1 MNIGAFP
8 AEAPFLPALAK
19 LWLSAPQAPHEG
31 LIILPS
37 RRSAQALAG
46 AFLAE
51 NGGKALLL
59 PRIIALGAIEE
70 AALALRGGLDLP
82 PAIAPMRRQAL
93 LAQLIL
99 KMDGAHGAPV
109 RLPGAWTLAAE
120 LGRLLD
126 EADYAGID
134 LAETLPGV
142 VEGDLASHWQ
152 TTLEFLRIVTHHW
165 PAILASLGQINP
177 AARLVGLID
186 AQSAAWR
193 DTPPSNRVWL
203 VAREGNPALC
213 RLARTVAGF
222 ERGLLLLPGYDAEF
236 SDAAWDALD
245 DGHAQAGIKA
255 VLSAIGAGRGD
266 VSRLPGPQAKTNAG
280 RAALLSRALLPAAQ
294 LSDWQHKTSLNIQGL
309 SRLEAQDEAQDAT
322 AIAMIL
328 RDALEVP
335 GRTAALITPDRGLA
349 TRVTA
354 SLKRFG
360 VTADDSAGEKLLDTP
375 PSLLLR
381 LLARA
386 AAADYAPLPLLALLK
401 HPLTALGLNPEQC
414 RDYAKHLEIQ
424 ALRGPRPAP
433 GFGGLRVRLNQADR
447 ESDRDFLDRLAQRCA
462 PLGLPDAVNPATA
475 LTALIQTAEA
485 FAETADV
492 KSAARLWSGEAGTAL
507 SDLLREAL
515 TSLADLPDI
524 RLADLP
530 ELLDTLL
537 AGTVVRRPRTKDGHP
552 RVAIWGVQEALLQ
565 SVDIAVLGGL
575 VEGVWP
581 AMAEPGPWLSRP
593 MRKAAGLPAPEAE
606 IATAAHDFFSLAAA
620 CGTVIL
626 AAPARRERA
635 PAVPA
640 RWLTRLNA
648 LLEGAGMA
656 MPVHAAASW
665 ASQLDA
671 PVARIARPRP
681 QPRPPATARPT
692 ILSISDVTTLLADP
706 YAIYARRILGIR
718 ELAALDEESDQSQ
731 FGDIVHAGLA
741 AFFADPA
748 HMAAPNG
755 AQILARALQKA
766 MDDTRP
772 RAALEPWWAA
782 RLERIAGWIFKA
794 EQERRASFGAPLA
807 IAVEKS
813 AEMSLMGG
821 FVLKGRVDRIE
832 RRADGQIAIMDYKT
846 GVPPSAN
853 DVAAGTAPQLP
864 LEAVMAEA
872 DAFGPGLAGAV
883 AELAYW
889 RLSGRHEPGVEN
901 ALFSAKPDQLREVID
916 TARAMLPALFTKF
929 ADPATPYL
937 AAPHPARQNPY
948 DPYAGISR
956 RAEWANDDSD

>member
-1 MNIGAFP
+1 MKIGAFP

-19 LWLSAPQAPHEG
+19 LWLAAPQAPHEG
-31 LIILPS
+31 MIILPS
-37 RRSAQALAG
+37 RRAAQALAG
-46 AFLAE
+46 AFLEE

-99 KMDGAHGAPV
+99 KMDGARGAPV

-142 VEGDLASHWQ
+142 VEGELASHWQ

-177 AARLVGLID
+177 AARLVGLIN
-186 AQSAAWR
+186 AQSAAWA
-193 DTPPSNRVWL
+193 DTPPPHRVWL

-213 RLARTVAGF
+213 RLAGTVAGL
-222 ERGLLLLPGYDAEF
+222 EHGLLVLPGYDAEL
-236 SDAAWDALD
+236 SEPAWEAVDES
-245 DGHAQAGIKA
+245 HAQAGIKGLLA
-255 VLSAIGAGRGD
+255 AIGAQRD
-266 VSRLPGPQAKTNAG
+266 DIARLPAPAAKTPAG

-294 LSDWQHKTSLNIQGL
+294 LGDWQHKTQLNIQAL

-354 SLKRFG
+354 ALKRFG

-401 HPLTALGLNPEQC
+401 HPLTALGLAPEQC
-414 RDYAKHLEIQ
+414 RDHAKRLEIF

-433 GFGGLRVRLNQADR
+433 GFAGLRVRLDKDGF
-447 ESDRDFLDRLAQRCA
+447 EPDRDFLDRLAARFA
-462 PLGLPDAVNPATA
+462 PLALPEAVNPAAA
-475 LTALIQTAEA
+475 LEALIITAEA
-485 FAETADV
+485 LAETAAQ
-492 KSAARLWSGEAGTAL
+492 KGAARLWSGEAGTAL
-507 SDLLREAL
+507 SELLREAL
-515 TSLADLPDI
+515 ATLADLPDI
-524 RLADLP
+524 SPADLP
-530 ELLDTLL
+530 ELLDALL

-593 MRKAAGLPAPEAE
+593 MRKAAGLPAAEAD
-606 IATAAHDFFSLAAA
+606 IAATAHDFFSLAAA

-648 LLEGAGMA
+648 LLEGAGLA
-656 MPVHAAASW
+656 LPAHPAASW
-665 ASQLDA
+665 AAQLDA
-671 PVARIARPRP
+671 PAARIPRPRP
-681 QPRPPATARPT
+681 QPRPPAAARPT
-692 ILSISDVTTLLADP
+692 SLSISDVTTLLADP
-706 YAIYARRILGIR
+706 YAIYVRRILGIR

-748 HMAAPNG
+748 YLAAPD
-755 AQILARALQKA
+755 ATRRLAEALHAAMRAA
-766 MDDTRP
+766 HP
-772 RAALEPWWAA
+772 RAALEQWWAA
-782 RLERIAGWIFKA
+782 RLDRIAGWIVKA
-794 EQERRASFGAPLA
+794 ERERRSALGAPLA
-807 IAVEKS
+807 VALEKS
-813 AEMSLMGG
+813 AEMELMGG
-821 FVLKGRVDRIE
+821 FVLRGRVDRIE

-853 DVAAGTAPQLP
+853 AVATGTAPQLP

-872 DAFGPGLAGAV
+872 GAFGPALAGAV

-889 RLSGRHEPGVEN
+889 RLSGRHEPGAEN
-901 ALFSAKPDQLREVID
+901 ALFSAQPEQLREVIE
-916 TARAMLPALFTKF
+916 TARAVLPALFAKF

-937 AAPHPARQNPY
+937 ASPHPARQNLY
-948 DPYAGISR
+948 DAYAGISR

>member
-1 MNIGAFP
+1 MKIGAFP

-19 LWLSAPQAPHEG
+19 LWLAAPQAPHEG

-37 RRSAQALAG
+37 RRAAQALAG

-99 KMDGAHGAPV
+99 KMDGARGAPV

-165 PAILASLGQINP
+165 PAILAARGQVNP

-186 AQSAAWR
+186 AQSAAWA
-193 DTPPSNRVWL
+193 DTPPAHRVWL
-203 VAREGNPALC
+203 VARDGNPALC
-213 RLARTVAGF
+213 RLARIVAGLDQ
-222 ERGLLLLPGYDAEF
+222 GLLLLPGYDAELP
-236 SDAAWDALD
+236 DAAWETLD
-245 DGHAQAGIKA
+245 EGHAQAGIQA
-255 VLSAIGAGRGD
+255 LLAAIGAGRGD
-266 VSRLPGPQAKTNAG
+266 VSRLPGPAAKANAG

-294 LSDWQHKTSLNIQGL
+294 LGEWQHQVPLDIMGI

-349 TRVTA
+349 TRVA
-354 SLKRFG
+354 AALKRFG

-375 PSLLLR
+375 PALLLR

-401 HPLTALGLNPEQC
+401 HPLTAVGLAPEQC
-414 RDYAKHLEIQ
+414 RDHAKILEIS

-433 GFGGLRVRLNQADR
+433 GFAGLRA
-447 ESDRDFLDRLAQRCA
+447 RLAPAGRDADLAFLQRLEQRCA
-462 PLGLPDAVNPATA
+462 PLALPGAANPTEA
-475 LTALIQTAEA
+475 LTALIQVAEA
-485 FAETADV
+485 FAETADRPG
-492 KSAARLWSGEAGTAL
+492 AARLWSGEAGTAL
-507 SDLLREAL
+507 SDLLRDAL
-515 TSLADLPDI
+515 ASLADLPDI
-524 RLADLP
+524 CLADLP
-530 ELLDTLL
+530 ELLDALC
-537 AGTVVRRPRTKDGHP
+537 AGSVVRRPRTKDGHP
-552 RVAIWGVQEALLQ
+552 RVAIWGVQEASLQ

-575 VEGVWP
+575 AEGVWP

-593 MRKAAGLPAPEAE
+593 MRKAAGLPAPEAA
-606 IATAAHDFFSLAAA
+606 IAAAAHDFFSLAVA
-620 CGTVIL
+620 CGTVVL
-626 AAPARRERA
+626 SAPARRERA

-656 MPVHAAASW
+656 LPVHDAASW
-665 ASQLDA
+665 AAQLDA
-671 PVARIARPRP
+671 PSERIARRRP
-681 QPRPPATARPT
+681 EPRPPAAARPT

-706 YAIYARRILGIR
+706 YAIYARRILKIR

-748 HMAAPNG
+748 HITAPDAARR
-755 AQILARALQKA
+755 LARALLEA
-766 MDDTRP
+766 MRRTSP
-772 RAALEPWWAA
+772 RAALDSWWAA
-782 RLERIAGWIFKA
+782 RLERIAGWIVEA
-794 EQERRASFGAPLA
+794 ERARRAALGAPLS
-807 IAVEKS
+807 IALEKS
-813 AEMSLMGG
+813 ADMSVMGG
-821 FVLKGRVDRIE
+821 FTLKGRVDRIE

-853 DVAAGTAPQLP
+853 DLAAGTAPQLP
-864 LEAVMAEA
+864 LEAMMAEA
-872 DAFGPGLAGAV
+872 GAFGPDLVGAV
-883 AELAYW
+883 AELVYW
-889 RLSGRHEPGVEN
+889 RLSGRHEPGAEIS
-901 ALFSAKPDQLREVID
+901 LFSAKPDQLREMID
-916 TARAMLPALFTKF
+916 TARSMLPALFAKF

-948 DPYAGISR
+948 DVYAGISR

>member
-1 MNIGAFP
+1 MKIGAFP
-8 AEAPFLPALAK
+8 AEAPFLPALAR
-19 LWLSAPQAPHEG
+19 LWLAAPQAPHEG

-37 RRSAQALAG
+37 RRAAQALAG
-46 AFLAE
+46 AFLEE

-70 AALALRGGLDLP
+70 AALALRGGLELP

-99 KMDGAHGAPV
+99 KMDGARGTPV

-186 AQSAAWR
+186 AQSAAWAH
-193 DTPPSNRVWL
+193 TPPAHRVWL
-203 VAREGNPALC
+203 VARDGNPALC
-213 RLARTVAGF
+213 RLARIVAGLDQ
-222 ERGLLLLPGYDAEF
+222 GLLLLPGYDAEL
-236 SDAAWDALD
+236 SAAAWEALD

-255 VLSAIGAGRGD
+255 LLAAIGAGRGD
-266 VSRLPGPQAKTNAG
+266 VSHLPGPGAEDAAG

-294 LSDWQHKTSLNIQGL
+294 LSAWQHKIPLDIQGL

-349 TRVTA
+349 TRVA
-354 SLKRFG
+354 AALKRFG

-375 PSLLLR
+375 PALLLR

-386 AAADYAPLPLLALLK
+386 AAADYAPLPLLAVLK
-401 HPLTALGLNPEQC
+401 HPLTALGLAPEQC
-414 RDYAKHLEIQ
+414 RDRAKRLEIL

-433 GFGGLRVRLNQADR
+433 GFGGLRARLDKAGFEADR
-447 ESDRDFLDRLAQRCA
+447 NFVDRLEQRFA
-462 PLGLPDAVNPATA
+462 PLAFAGPMNPAA
-475 LTALIQTAEA
+475 SLEALIRTAEA
-485 FAETADV
+485 LAETADE
-492 KSAARLWSGEAGTAL
+492 KGAARLWSGEAGTAL
-507 SDLLREAL
+507 SELLREAL
-515 TSLADLPDI
+515 TTLSDLPDI
-524 RLADLP
+524 GLADLP
-530 ELLDTLL
+530 ELLDALL

-565 SVDIAVLGGL
+565 SVDVAVLGGL

-593 MRKAAGLPAPEAE
+593 MRKAAGLPAPEAA
-606 IATAAHDFFSLAAA
+606 IAAAAHDFFSLAAA
-620 CGTVIL
+620 CGTVVL

-656 MPVHAAASW
+656 LPAHEAASW
-665 ASQLDA
+665 AAQLDA
-671 PVARIARPRP
+671 PASRIARPRP
-681 QPRPPATARPT
+681 QPRPPAAARPT
-692 ILSISDVTTLLADP
+692 NLSISDVTTLLADP
-706 YAIYARRILGIR
+706 YALYARRILDIR
-718 ELAALDEESDQSQ
+718 ELPALDEESDHSQ

-748 HMAAPNG
+748 SMSAPDG
-755 AQILARALQKA
+755 AQKLAKTLFEA
-766 MDDTRP
+766 MRRTSP
-772 RAALEPWWAA
+772 RAALESWWAA
-782 RLERIAGWIFKA
+782 RLERIAAWIVKA
-794 EQERRASFGAPLA
+794 ERARRLSLGAPLTVA
-807 IAVEKS
+807 LEQS
-813 AEMSLMGG
+813 AELGLAGG

-832 RRADGQIAIMDYKT
+832 RRADGDIAIMDYKT
-846 GVPPSAN
+846 GAPPSAA
-853 DVAAGTAPQLP
+853 DVTAGTAPQLP
-864 LEAVMAEA
+864 LEAMMAEEG
-872 DAFGPGLAGAV
+872 AFGPALTGTV

-889 RLSGRHEPGVEN
+889 RLSGRYEPGAEN
-901 ALFSAKPDQLREVID
+901 ALFAAKPGQLREVID
-916 TARAMLPALFTKF
+916 TARAMLPALFAKF

-948 DPYAGISR
+948 DVYAGISR
-956 RAEWANDDSD
+956 RAEWANDDRD